1 MRAQQN
7 ILAESTGV
15 FRLLKENEFC
25 FEIWDSQ
32 NSQSDL
38 SQIWVRTESEGYPYL
53 IFHSLIVIG
62 GHKYWLSGNATSSIN
77 FTGIGK
83 FGFFL

>member
-1 MRAQQN
+1 MRSQQN
-7 ILAESTGV
+7 ILAERTGV

-25 FEIWDSQ
+25 FEI
-32 NSQSDL
+32 
-38 SQIWVRTESEGYPYL
+38 VRLSEGYLYL
-53 IFHSLIVIG
+53 IYHSLIVIG